1 MRKLTVIKLGLIP
14 IRLIELSLECLVVS
28 RCIRSFAQRN
38 PVRAPYPSNPTCT
51 HAFAVARAVVRV
63 MRVEFHI
70 GATIKGVQTPEKALQ
85 RVGLEEGVVLGY
97 AGNVN
102 RKLIV

>member
-1 MRKLTVIKLGLIP
+1 M
-14 IRLIELSLECLVVS
+14 
-28 RCIRSFAQRN
+28 
-38 PVRAPYPSNPTCT
+38 CT

-85 RVGLEEGVVLGY
+85 
-97 AGNVN
+97 
-102 RKLIV
+102 

>member
-1 MRKLTVIKLGLIP
+1 M
-14 IRLIELSLECLVVS
+14 
-28 RCIRSFAQRN
+28 
-38 PVRAPYPSNPTCT
+38 YT

-63 MRVEFHI
+63 VRVEFHI

-85 RVGLEEGVVLGY
+85 RVGLEERVVLSY
-97 AGNVN
+97 AVNVN